1 MADQLTPTRAESTFL
16 DVPSGPIAALD
27 TGGAGPV
34 LLLVPGYT
42 GSKEDFAPVLDP
54 LADNG
59 IRAVAIDLPGQY
71 QSGGPESEAFY
82 RPESLGPVLAG
93 VIAGL
98 GGRVVLLGHSYGGLV
113 SRAAVLAGAPVAGL
127 VLLCSGPAAFTGGS
141 RLDALL
147 IGGPLLRQHGL
158 AAAYAIRES
167 TTEGLRGAPPAELAA
182 FLRRRFLQTSAPSL
196 LGMASALIDEPD
208 RTHDLALNL
217 QNRPVAVVSGESDDA
232 WPHEQQR
239 AMAAGLGTS
248 LVLIPGAA
256 HSPASRGADRPGRPA
271 GTAGAHLDGCVTGG
285 TDRRSAPPGEPEQ
298 DQHPD
303 DHRDRADQPGGGR

>member
-1 MADQLTPTRAESTFL
+1 MADQLTDTRAETTFL

-27 TGGAGPV
+27 TGGPGPV

-59 IRAVAIDLPGQY
+59 IRAVAIDLPGQF

-82 RPESLGPVLAG
+82 RPESAG
-93 VIAGL
+93 SGARGCHRRSRWVGGATRPFLRRSGVQGCGARRRAG
-98 GGRVVLLGHSYGGLV
+98 G
-113 SRAAVLAGAPVAGL
+113 GL

-158 AAAYAIRES
+158 EAAYAIRES
-167 TTEGLRGAPPAELAA
+167 TTEALRGAPRSDVAA

-196 LGMASALIDEPD
+196 LGMAAALIDEPD
-208 RTHDLALNL
+208 RTTDLARSL
-217 QNRPVAVVSGESDDA
+217 QNRPVAVISGVGDDA
-232 WPHEQQR
+232 WPHDQQR

-256 HSPASRGADRPGRPA
+256 HSPS
-271 GTAGAHLDGCVTGG
+271 
-285 TDRRSAPPGEPEQ
+285 S
-298 DQHPD
+298 
-303 DHRDRADQPGGGR
+303 